1 MKIYLDNCCLNRPF
15 DDQLQDKVRL
25 ETDAILAII
34 NMCEI
39 NKWEFCKSDVLIY
52 EINQIIDY
60 DRKQKVMRIYKYGK
74 TEIKINKSIQLRANQ
89 LLEYNIKPFDALH
102 LASAENGKVD
112 IFLTTD
118 KKLILASYSANMK
131 IKVMN
136 PVIWYLEEI
145 NNE

>member
-15 DDQLQDKVRL
+15 DDQLQDKIRL

-34 NMCEI
+34 NMCD
-39 NKWEFCKSDVLIY
+39 NKKWEFFKSDVLLY

-60 DRKQKVMRIYKYGK
+60 DRRQKVMRIYKYGK
-74 TEIKINKSIQLRANQ
+74 TEIKICKSIQTRANK
-89 LLEYNIKPFDALH
+89 LIEYNIKPFDALH
-102 LASAENGKVD
+102 IASAEYAKSD

-118 KKLILASYSANMK
+118 KKLILASYSANLK

-136 PVIWYLEEI
+136 PVIWYLEVT